1 MTSQPPLPGSMP
13 GNLPENAPQPADFT
27 PLEQARQL
35 LRTIRAGA
43 LGTLDRHTGHP
54 VTTLVNVATD
64 VDGAP
69 LILVSGLSSHT
80 ANLRAD
86 GRASVLLAS
95 AGKGDPLA
103 HPRLTVLGQMVPN
116 SSPGVRQRFLA
127 RHPKSALYADFPDFT
142 FWRMEV
148 AAAHLNGGF
157 ARAGDIAG
165 AELLLNLDDAEDLQ
179 AAHAAI
185 LDHMNGKHAQSVGL
199 YATQLLG
206 GKSGAWRLV
215 GLDPEGCD
223 LMLGETTLR
232 LTFSQRTTTAAAVQA
247 QFVAFSAR
255 TKASDAA
262 R

>member
-1 MTSQPPLPGSMP
+1 MTSNTPLPGSMP
-13 GNLPENAPQPADFT
+13 GNLPENAPQPADFS
-27 PLEQARQL
+27 PLAQARLL
-35 LRTIRAGA
+35 LRTTRAGA

-64 VDGAP
+64 TDGAP

-95 AGKGDPLA
+95 SGKGDPLA
-103 HPRLTVLGQMVPN
+103 HPRLTVLGRMVP
-116 SSPGVRQRFLA
+116 SDDPRIRQRFLA

-157 ARAGDIAG
+157 ARAGDMAG
-165 AELLLNLDDAEDLQ
+165 SELLLDVTSAEDLI
-179 AAHAAI
+179 AAEADI
-185 LDHMNGKHAQSVGL
+185 LAHMNSDHAETVGL
-199 YATQLLG
+199 YATALLG
-206 GKSGAWRLV
+206 SAKGKWRLV

-223 LMLGETTLR
+223 LAHGEVTAR
-232 LTFSQRTTTAAAVQA
+232 LLFDAPV
-247 QFVAFSAR
+247 
-255 TKASDAA
+255 SDAA
-262 R
+262 GARTAFIALAARAKAPR